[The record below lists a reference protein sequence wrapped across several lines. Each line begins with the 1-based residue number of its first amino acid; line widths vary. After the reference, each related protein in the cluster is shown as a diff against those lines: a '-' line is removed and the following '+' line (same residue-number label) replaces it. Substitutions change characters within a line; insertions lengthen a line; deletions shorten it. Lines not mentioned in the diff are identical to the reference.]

1 MIAPETP
8 DNEAER
14 LKTLRALN
22 ILNTPI
28 EERFDR
34 ITRMARRLFDVPIA
48 LISLIDED
56 RQWFKSSMGLAV
68 RETPRDISFCGH
80 TILDN
85 NIMLVPDVREDK
97 RFFDNP
103 LVSSEPNI
111 GFYAGCPVRA
121 LDGQV
126 LGTLCLIDTKPRDL
140 SEEDLEIMRDLALIV
155 EAEIATVE
163 LTTVDELT
171 SISNRRGFLMLAE
184 HGLNMCARRHLPAS
198 LVMIDIDK
206 FKAVNEAYG
215 HREGDRA
222 LRSFSEQMKN
232 KLRASDLFARI
243 GSDEFVILLTNTSVQ
258 TAESVMTDFTKT
270 LGEFNTRINRGY
282 ELAFSYGVV
291 DFNANRHSTV
301 EKMLADADIILYDQK
316 KKRRYSERLAE
327 KD

>member
-1 MIAPETP
+1 MIAPEIP
-8 DNEAER
+8 ENEAER

-22 ILNTPI
+22 ILNTPM

-48 LISLIDED
+48 LISLIDDD
-56 RQWFKSSMGLAV
+56 RQWFKSCMGLEV
-68 RETPRDISFCGH
+68 RETSRDISFCGH
-80 TILDN
+80 AILDDK
-85 NIMLVPDVREDK
+85 ILLVPNVREDK

-121 LDGQV
+121 PDGNV

-140 SEEDLEIMRDLALIV
+140 TEEDLEIMRDLALIV

-171 SISNRRGFLMLAE
+171 NISNRRGFLMLAE
-184 HGLNMCARRHLPAS
+184 HGLNMCARRGLPAS
-198 LVMIDIDK
+198 LVMIDIDQ
-206 FKAVNEAYG
+206 FKAVNEAHG
-215 HREGDRA
+215 RREGDRA

-243 GSDEFVILLTNTSVQ
+243 GSDEFVVLLTSSSVQ
-258 TAESVMTDFTKT
+258 SAETVMMSFTKM
-270 LGEFNTRINRGY
+270 LSDFNARVNRGY
-282 ELAFSYGVV
+282 ELTFSYGIV
-291 DFNANRHSTV
+291 DFNANKHSTV
-301 EKMLADADIILYDQK
+301 EKMLADADIIMYDQK
-316 KKRRYSERLAE
+316 KKKRYSERLAE
-327 KD
+327 KN